1 MLITVGVVLDPGRG
15 GICPAPLLSRL
26 SLPSFH
32 ILLFRRS
39 HCVQPV
45 LTGQEATLSLLDGG
59 SENYLEFFY
68 TFFFPIYLR
77 IQLSMSV

>member
-1 MLITVGVVLDPGRG
+1 M
-15 GICPAPLLSRL
+15 
-26 SLPSFH
+26 
-32 ILLFRRS
+32 
-39 HCVQPV
+39 QPV
-45 LTGQEATLSLLDGG
+45 LTGQEARLSLLDGG